1 MQRVKI
7 QVYQIGEPEPHT
19 TVTIPLVSLRVG
31 MKLLPEAV
39 AALLTKQGVQLG
51 VLREMIGAQEGA
63 GTLIDVESAVEKLS
77 ISIE

>member
-19 TVTIPLVSLRVG
+19 TVTIPLGSLRIG
-31 MKLLPEAV
+31 MKLLPQSV
-39 AALLTKQGVQLG
+39 ADLLAKQGIQLG
-51 VLREMIGAQEGA
+51 VLREMIGEQEGA
-63 GTLIDVESAVEKLS
+63 GTLIDVESAAEKLS